1 MKLEWIE
8 AETNRNQWAQECGC
22 KDFEQAMK
30 IGLVKVGKRHPA
42 YLATLGQQP
51 PPEIQQ
57 LEPAKEITDREIA
70 SGQS

>member
-8 AETNRNQWAQECGC
+8 GEEWRNQWARECGC
-22 KDFEQAMK
+22 KDFSEAMK

-51 PPEIQQ
+51 PIEITQG
-57 LEPAKEITDREIA
+57 EPAHEITDEM
-70 SGQS
+70 QTWP

>member
-8 AETNRNQWAQECGC
+8 AEAWRNQWARECGC
-22 KDFEQAMK
+22 KDFSEAMK

-51 PPEIQQ
+51 LPKIEQG
-57 LEPAKEITDREIA
+57 EPAREITDDMQTRP
-70 SGQS
+70 